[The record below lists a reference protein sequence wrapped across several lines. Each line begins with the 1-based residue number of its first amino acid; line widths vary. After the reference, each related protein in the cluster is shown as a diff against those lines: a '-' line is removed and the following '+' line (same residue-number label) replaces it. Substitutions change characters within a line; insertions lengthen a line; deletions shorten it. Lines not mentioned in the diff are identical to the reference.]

1 MRGFKLYTDSTGQER
16 VRGKARYT
24 RDELHEMTTFQLRN
38 ICYRERLVEGL
49 SRHLD
54 RDEMIRVILKY
65 LGADERMFIGRYCEG
80 GFERVGGILRKYF
93 QAPLGGD
100 GGISVPARIVIYPG
114 IAVDKA
120 DGYRVQAPAGFAEG
134 NVLLVN
140 DRMELCGILNVCKDG
155 TAAAAG
161 GYYLAAHHSGEWKR
175 TNNRQYSLLFLRKRD
190 SEYVFKTYYQEQA
203 LPPIHIQ
210 YYKIPLAD
218 LDIRELQETDAVL
231 AIDFGTSNTT
241 AGAFLHPGY
250 AESPSSLDVLNG
262 QIRTNEINF
271 VKFPDPSYQMPEWT
285 EALPTAVSVA
295 DCSDPSAVSYQFGYE
310 ALLQI
315 RRSSYSS
322 RATVFQG
329 LKRWVSD
336 FRKQVEVMDS
346 EGNTATVSRSEVL
359 RAYIKYVIMLAE
371 HQFKCKFKNLYFTS
385 PVKMKAPFLDM
396 FTELLPEYRIEQEDA
411 LDEGM
416 AVLYNTIADGIER
429 SSFMEGIDYKA
440 LVIDCGGGTTDLSS
454 CRFRIEDGHMSY
466 RIALDATYENGDTHF
481 GGNNITYRIMQFM
494 KIMFADYYTGG
505 RHQVTDIDDL
515 IDIPGNDLFREVDE
529 QGVEAVYAELERRY
543 REAEHV
549 IPTAFAHYENRSR
562 DEYLRVRSN
571 FYFLWEIAEGMKE
584 QFFRKTGILRNRF
597 HTEQGGGAD
606 NDLQIT
612 PMERWFLS
620 VSRGGVLKDEY
631 EIPDV
636 VFNIKEITQLIKAD
650 IYEVVRKFLD
660 GFYQSG
666 VLGEYSIIKLTGQS
680 CRIDVFREALKEF
693 VPGRSIEFRQKPMEG
708 RVPELKL
715 ACLRGAIRYLNARKS
730 GMIETSITKQAAA
743 IPYTVSSHTH
753 DRRELE
759 LISSLERS
767 NRVLGFISRPF
778 QTREVEFL
786 LRGSDGALRQ
796 SYVYHNRTD
805 HYKPVQYVDIQEVYG
820 DKIPQDDTDSIVN
833 GETKYFV
840 FADDNHWGFHVLPI
854 ARQDEGL
861 LLGRKA
867 LFPFESDRS
876 ELDFFDG
883 TR

>member
-16 VRGKARYT
+16 VRGKVRYT
-24 RDELHEMTTFQLRN
+24 RDELNEMTTFQLRN

-49 SRHLD
+49 SHGLD
-54 RDEMIRVILKY
+54 REETIRVILKY
-65 LGADERMFIGRYCEG
+65 LGADERMFIGRFCEG
-80 GFERVGGILRKYF
+80 GFERVSVILRKYF

-100 GGISVPARIVIYPG
+100 GGISVPARIVVYPG

-120 DGYRVQAPAGFAEG
+120 DGYKVQAPAGFAEG
-134 NVLLVN
+134 NALLVN
-140 DRMELCGILNVCKDG
+140 DRMELCGIFNLCKDE
-155 TAAAAG
+155 AAASG
-161 GYYLAAHHSGEWKR
+161 GYYLAAHHGVEWKR
-175 TNNRQYSLLFLRKRD
+175 TANRQYSLLFLRKRD

-241 AGAFLHPGY
+241 AGAFLYPGY
-250 AESPSSLDVLNG
+250 AKTSGGQDVLGG
-262 QIRTNEINF
+262 QIRINEINF
-271 VKFPDPSYQMPEWT
+271 VKFPDPVYQTPDWT

-295 DCSDPSAVSYQFGYE
+295 DCSDPSSVSYQFGYE

-329 LKRWVSD
+329 LKRWVTD

-359 RAYIKYVIMLAE
+359 RAYIKYVIRMAE

-396 FTELLPEYRIEQEDA
+396 FAELLPEYRIEQEDA

-429 SSFMEGIDYKA
+429 NSFMEGVDYHA

-466 RIALDATYENGDTHF
+466 RIELDATYENGDTHF

-494 KIMFADYYTGG
+494 KIAFADYYAGG
-505 RHQVTDIDDL
+505 KHRVTDIDDL

-529 QGVEAVYAELERRY
+529 QGVEAVYSKLERRY
-543 REAEHV
+543 REAEAV

-597 HTEQGGGAD
+597 LAEQGGGSD

-620 VSRGGVLKDEY
+620 VFRGGVLKDEY

-660 GFYQSG
+660 GFYRSG

-753 DRRELE
+753 DRRELA

-767 NRVLGFISRPF
+767 NLVLGFISRPF

-786 LRGSDGALRQ
+786 LRGSDGSLRH

-805 HYKPVQYVDIQEVYG
+805 QYKPVQYVDIQAAYG

-854 ARQDEGL
+854 ARLDEGL